1 MLVPRP
7 ASSCFFAIRS
17 CSASY
22 SSPGVGS
29 LCSFDGSAASASR
42 VGSVPAAFL
51 NSAALPKENAR
62 RSREVLLLDFRL
74 IAARCFAAGLS
85 ALGRGA
91 AEVVGL
97 GFWVEDPVF
106 CTASSPAIVAGR
118 DRGDGLRVLFPASG
132 DGRSPWFTD
141 FAWSWLEAWLVLD
154 WLEAGRGEGVL
165 RFADWWEK
173 TLC

>member
-1 MLVPRP
+1 M
-7 ASSCFFAIRS
+7 
-17 CSASY
+17 
-22 SSPGVGS
+22 
-29 LCSFDGSAASASR
+29 CSFDGSAASASR